1 MPPGSSF
8 VSRETVWRASAIAFT
23 DGAVARVVAL
33 DAVQLR

>member
-8 VSRETVWRASAIAFT
+8 VSREIAFT